1 MSLPSASITKNDK
14 KANIFIISVSAIVF
28 LAVVILHELNLN
40 IEINFDPHIFAKFNA
55 LINGTV
61 SILLILGLFFVKS
74 KKYLLHK
81 RVMKLSIILSVLFFY
96 PILLT
101 IFWQKVQYF

>member
-40 IEINFDPHIFAKFNA
+40 IEINFDRIIFAKFIA
-55 LINGTV
+55 LINETV
-61 SILLILGLFFVKS
+61 SL
-74 KKYLLHK
+74 
-81 RVMKLSIILSVLFFY
+81 
-96 PILLT
+96 
-101 IFWQKVQYF
+101 